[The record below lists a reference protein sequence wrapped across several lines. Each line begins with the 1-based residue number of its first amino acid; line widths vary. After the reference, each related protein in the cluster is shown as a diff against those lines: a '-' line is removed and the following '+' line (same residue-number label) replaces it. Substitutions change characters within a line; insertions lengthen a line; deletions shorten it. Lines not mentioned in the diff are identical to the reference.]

1 MNRSI
6 RICALLVVASW
17 ATGTL
22 AGGPS
27 LQPKMGEP
35 LADLTPFGLLLFE
48 DGKTQFT
55 RVFTAEEGLGPAF
68 NKESCANCHNNPVG
82 GSGTQT
88 VVRFGIPGQK
98 GGPFDPLESL
108 GGSLLQKL
116 SIDDDNCLE
125 VVPDLPGIYQTTR
138 ITPSILGFGLAE
150 AITDADLS
158 ANADPTD
165 ANSDGI
171 SGAVHMVQPLEDPLG
186 PLRVGRFGW
195 KAQVATLL
203 TFSGGAG
210 LNEMGITND
219 LVGTEN
225 APNGDLD
232 ALAFCDQVAD
242 PEDTGPVG
250 RRWIDKITDFQR
262 FLAAPPQTP
271 KSGMTGETV
280 FNTMGCTAC
289 HITSFTTGPAP
300 QAVLSGKVI
309 KPYSDFLLHDM
320 GLLFDG
326 IPQGTAEEG
335 EIRTPPL
342 WGLRVRDPMLHDGT
356 VAGGIDF
363 ADRVTQAIAAHG
375 QSGSEAF
382 ESVDQFMNVISG
394 ADKAA
399 VIAFLDSLGRAEFDM
414 DGDGEVDGE
423 DRVPFDACY
432 SGPGSFYTPDDSCAI
447 SDLDEDG
454 DVDCD
459 DWQGFE
465 AAYLRDVGVLPILSL
480 TDMVNVLLGIETDA
494 LKKCVGDM
502 DDNGANDGRDIGP
515 YIDAVLAGA

>member
-1 MNRSI
+1 MNGAI
-6 RICALLVVASW
+6 RACVLLVGATW
-17 ATGTL
+17 ATATL

-27 LQPKMGEP
+27 LQPKMGDP
-35 LADLTPFGLLLFE
+35 LPDLTPPQLVLFTE
-48 DGKTQFT
+48 GKTQFT
-55 RVFTAEEGLGPAF
+55 RVFTAEDGLGPIF
-68 NKESCANCHNNPVG
+68 NKESCANCHNTPVG

-116 SIDDDNCLE
+116 SIDNDNCLE
-125 VVPDLPGIYQTTR
+125 EVPVLPGIYETTR

-150 AITDADLS
+150 AITDGDLS

-165 ANSDGI
+165 ADLDGI
-171 SGAVHMVQPLEDPLG
+171 SGAVHMVQPLEDPMG
-186 PLRVGRFGW
+186 PMRVGRFGW
-195 KAQVATLL
+195 KAQVATLM
-203 TFSGGAG
+203 TFSGDAG

-225 APNGDLD
+225 APNGDLV
-232 ALAFCDQVAD
+232 ALALCDSVAD

-250 RRWIDKITDFQR
+250 TRWIDKITNFQR

-280 FNTMGCTAC
+280 FNTIGCTDC
-289 HITSFTTGPAP
+289 HITSFTTGAAP
-300 QAVLSGKVI
+300 EAALSGKVI

-326 IPQGTAEEG
+326 IPQGTAKED

-356 VAGGIDF
+356 VVGGINF

-375 QSGSEAF
+375 QAGSEAF
-382 ESVDQFMNVISG
+382 DSVNQFMNVIPG
-394 ADKAA
+394 ADHDAL
-399 VIAFLDSLGRAEFDM
+399 IAFLDSLGRAEFDM
-414 DGDGEVDGE
+414 DGDGEVDSE
-423 DRVPFDACY
+423 DRVLFDACY
-432 SGPGSFYTPDDSCAI
+432 SGPGPVYTPDDSCAI

-465 AAYLRDVGVLPILSL
+465 AAYLRDVGVLPILGL
-480 TDMVNVLLGIETDA
+480 TDMVNVMLGTETDA

-502 DDNGANDGRDIGP
+502 DDSGDNDGKDIPP
-515 YIDAVLAGA
+515 YVEAVLAGA